1 MTPEISENSVNRR
14 HLLRG
19 GAVLAGAAGLA
30 AVNAV
35 AAPTAS
41 AADGQFAVVG
51 QPNTE
56 DSSMTLRIDGFTCG
70 PDAAL
75 QLLNA
80 NGPSLEL
87 EALDS
92 DWDGDLGLGE
102 ILNTTTGPLVGIEG
116 YDGQPTTGFLATNFD
131 LADLPL
137 TYPINSER
145 LLDTRSSTGRGA
157 IVDNSTDAFDS
168 SNRLKAN
175 AWMDIAI
182 APTDAPFTFNAAFIN
197 LTVVGPLAN
206 GYVFAYY
213 PGPRPVG
220 SSVNFVKGQTLSN
233 AANEQ
238 PWFRANFGQNFGNA
252 NVSRL
257 PFDHHM
263 VMGLVAPR
271 ALLVLGLKSVQMTSL
286 SLSLAAALP
295 RAGGAFDY
303 ERFWRKSL
311 ANAAAARLL
320 STLAGV
326 PGADE
331 AFLCGLLGDVG
342 QLALV
347 ESHPPYAR
355 VIEAAGERGPTPEL
369 AGLTPQ
375 PL

>member
-1 MTPEISENSVNRR
+1 MTTEISENGVNRR

-56 DSSMTLRIDGFTCG
+56 ESSMALRIDGFLGG

-92 DWDGDLGLGE
+92 DWDGDLGLGQ

-145 LLDTRSSTGRGA
+145 LLDTRSSAGRSA
-157 IVDNSTDAFDS
+157 IVDSSTDGFDS

-175 AWMDIAI
+175 AWMDIAV

-233 AANEQ
+233 AAFVALDVVDVFYA
-238 PWFRANFGQNFGNA
+238 FRIFARVTTHVIA
-252 NVSRL
+252 
-257 PFDHHM
+257 D
-263 VMGLVAPR
+263 
-271 ALLVLGLKSVQMTSL
+271 L
-286 SLSLAAALP
+286 SGFIAS
-295 RAGGAFDY
+295 
-303 ERFWRKSL
+303 
-311 ANAAAARLL
+311 
-320 STLAGV
+320 GV
-326 PGADE
+326 PGSRSAV
-331 AFLCGLLGDVG
+331 AAKVSARRG
-342 QLALV
+342 QRAGVARRRIQSLAQ
-347 ESHPPYAR
+347 SR
-355 VIEAAGERGPTPEL
+355 R
-369 AGLTPQ
+369 
-375 PL
+375 